1 PYHLPTRRS
10 SDLILVSF
18 RNILLNPFF
27 SSCIKLSQYL
37 DNFLQ
42 QFLTVNCFH
51 IKGSAKKHI
60 PNSFCSPFVFLNQFF
75 NLINIFLFGDRR
87 RIPCHYSPPPS
98 SSGSSCSSSSSHSAE
113 TASSSGNDGL
123 AWGTI
128 RASSSWIA
136 LMISSAIPSSTS
148 SRRLIAFLT
157 SRVGLSPVLIAMISA
172 SSFLFLGKPSFQ

>member
-27 SSCIKLSQYL
+27 SSRIKLPQYL

-98 SSGSSCSSSSSHSAE
+98 SSGSSCSSSSSSQSAE

-136 LMISSAIPSSTS
+136 MMISSAISSSTS

-157 SRVGLSPVLIAMISA
+157 SRVGLSPVL
-172 SSFLFLGKPSFQ
+172 